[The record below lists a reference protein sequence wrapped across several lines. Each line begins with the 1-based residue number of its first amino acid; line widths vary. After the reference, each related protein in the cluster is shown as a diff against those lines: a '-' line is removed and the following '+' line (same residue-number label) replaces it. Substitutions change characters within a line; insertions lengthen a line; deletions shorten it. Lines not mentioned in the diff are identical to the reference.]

1 MLRRAGEP
9 EGRDEKKTAHTHTQ
23 TWWLFGCLGFLRK
36 VEIYPFGKKMAM
48 MISVS
53 DSMMFLEGSI
63 YSNIYIIVY
72 IWYPLVN

>member
-1 MLRRAGEP
+1 M
-9 EGRDEKKTAHTHTQ
+9 KKYST
-23 TWWLFGCLGFLRK
+23 GCLGSLRK
-36 VEIYPFGKKMAM
+36 AGIPFWQKKAM